1 MRFDWPAPTDR
12 LTLEDQ
18 HNWSR
23 IFADVTFAC
32 VECDSEDTVEID
44 QRVPAGTHHM
54 GALPSRARHGR
65 HPARPLPQ
73 ATDRRR
79 PPPGLAPA
87 HKTAPTWSGLM
98 VP

>member
-44 QRVPAGTHHM
+44 QRVPAGTHLMVRCPAGHVTV
-54 GALPSRARHGR
+54 GIP
-65 HPARPLPQ
+65 PARFRRPQTDEGRPQ
-73 ATDRRR
+73 A
-79 PPPGLAPA
+79 
-87 HKTAPTWSGLM
+87 
-98 VP
+98 